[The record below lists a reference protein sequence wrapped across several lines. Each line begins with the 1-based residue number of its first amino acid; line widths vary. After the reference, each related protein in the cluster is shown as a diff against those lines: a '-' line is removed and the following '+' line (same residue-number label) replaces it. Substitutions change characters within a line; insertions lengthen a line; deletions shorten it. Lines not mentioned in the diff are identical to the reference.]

1 MSKTKEKI
9 NSPEEF
15 LKLDQEER
23 FNDCDLTWDSVV
35 DYIQAYHDQ
44 QLELF
49 KEKLKKSLK
58 NISGTVEAPTQAES
72 YVEDEMRKRF
82 IKFIDSI
89 KL

>member
-15 LKLDQEER
+15 LKLDPEER

-35 DYIQAYHDQ
+35 DYMQEFSDQ

-49 KEKLKKSLK
+49 KEKLKNEIENKRSEIIDVSGHSAGYNSGLK
-58 NISGTVEAPTQAES
+58 TVIELIDT
-72 YVEDEMRKRF
+72 
-82 IKFIDSI
+82 IKP
-89 KL
+89 